1 MERNYYP
8 HSLTLRCDPK
18 IRALDAE
25 FGGRN
30 GYLHWAL
37 LLEQFYDNGKRSLD
51 LSRQYMMQAIASE
64 HCWTVEELRDFL
76 DSCAVLELIDR
87 PLWTQ
92 KKQVS
97 NANAVEHMEA
107 TERQYKQRVLAAQKS
122 ANARRKK
129 PEETSE

>member
-37 LLEQFYDNGKRSLD
+37 LLEQFYDNGKRALD
-51 LSRQYMMQAIASE
+51 LSHQFMLEAIAAE
-64 HCWTVEELRDFL
+64 HAMTADELCDFL
-76 DSCAVLELIDR
+76 DSCALYGLIDP
-87 PLWTQ
+87 PLWTE
-92 KKQVS
+92 KRQVS
-97 NANAVEHMEA
+97 NANAVEHME
-107 TERQYKQRVLAAQKS
+107 TLERQYQQRIAASQAAAEKR
-122 ANARRKK
+122 RRKDGT
-129 PEETSE
+129 ER